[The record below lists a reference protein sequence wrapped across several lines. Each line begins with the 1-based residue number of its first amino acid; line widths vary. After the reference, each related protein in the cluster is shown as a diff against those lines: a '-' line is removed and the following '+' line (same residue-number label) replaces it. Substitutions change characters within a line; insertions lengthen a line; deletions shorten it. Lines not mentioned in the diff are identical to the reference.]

1 MGTAQLQNITA
12 AQEKVALPFD
22 WVRGSFDAY
31 VWMGG
36 SGGTIVLIVALLLFS
51 KRADSRTVAKLSL
64 GPGIFNINEPIM
76 FGLPI
81 VLNTIY
87 LIPFVIAPMVMVTI
101 AYFATTLGIV
111 GPVKAAVPWV
121 MPPLFNSFVATGG
134 DWVAP
139 IISLINMIVAFL
151 IWTPFVLTANRV
163 GIPEEEMK
171 V

>member
-1 MGTAQLQNITA
+1 
-12 AQEKVALPFD
+12 
-22 WVRGSFDAY
+22 VRGSFDAY

-36 SGGTIVLIVALLLFS
+36 SGGTLVLVIALLVFS
-51 KRADSRTVAKLSL
+51 KRADARTVAKLSL

-87 LIPFVIAPMVMVTI
+87 LIPFIIAPLVMVTV
-101 AYFATTLGIV
+101 AYFATALGLV
-111 GPVKAAVPWV
+111 GPVIAAVPWV
-121 MPPLFNSFVATGG
+121 MPPLFNSFIATGG

-139 IISLINMIVAFL
+139 VISLINLVIGFV

-163 GIPEEEMK
+163 GPPEEEMK
-171 V
+171 A